1 MALRAVINMTIQDLG
16 YSDSDSYSNAY
27 ADDFTGSIEATD
39 SGSVA
44 GPLVNFVG
52 ALVSVGL
59 IGGIG
64 VWGYQLLVRDVTGV
78 PVVRALQGDMR
89 ITPDSPGG
97 AEAEYQG
104 LAVNDVAAETPESGP
119 VDQVILAPQPIDL
132 EEEDRTVP
140 DIAVALA
147 TLAEDDAPAA
157 EQAVQVMAVDA
168 IDDAVAD
175 ALVDLT
181 PAVAQAMDGT
191 QETTF
196 ALAEMLTAGVQPLT
210 TGQAVEGA
218 LVQNASFV
226 APQQAR
232 PAFAMPESA
241 FNSRSP
247 VPRPRPAL
255 ADRAV
260 VVPASLPAPAA
271 PVEVSPDAIAPGS
284 RLVQLGAYA
293 SPEVAR
299 SEWSR
304 ISGAFG
310 ALFENHQRV
319 VQKAESRGKTFYRL
333 RVSGFDDLADAR
345 RFCAVLT
352 SKKADC
358 IPVAVK

>member
-1 MALRAVINMTIQDLG
+1 MTIQDLG
-16 YSDSDSYSNAY
+16 YSDSEPYSDSYLDDY
-27 ADDFTGSIEATD
+27 ADSIEAD
-39 SGSVA
+39 GGGVA

-52 ALVSVGL
+52 ALVSIGL

-78 PVVRALQGDMR
+78 PVVRAIQGDMR
-89 ITPDSPGG
+89 TTPDSPGG

-104 LAVNDVAAETPESGP
+104 LAVNEVAAEELSSEP
-119 VDQVILAPQPIDL
+119 VEQVILAPQPIDL

-140 DIAVALA
+140 DIAMALA
-147 TLAEDDAPAA
+147 TMGEEVEPEEAAP
-157 EQAVQVMAVDA
+157 VQVMAVDA

-181 PAVAQAMDGT
+181 PAVAKAQDGT
-191 QETTF
+191 NESAL
-196 ALAEMLTAGVQPLT
+196 ALAEMLTAGIQPLN
-210 TGQAVEGA
+210 TGQVVEGA

-232 PAFAMPESA
+232 PEFALPESA

-260 VVPASLPAPAA
+260 VVPASAPAPAA
-271 PVEVSPDAIAPGS
+271 PVEVAPETIATGS

-293 SPEVAR
+293 SPEIAR

-304 ISGAFG
+304 ISGAFD